1 MSDTLLDT
9 VDAGTEE
16 AEEQLLQ
23 ELENRT
29 ENGSDYVQIDQE
41 KRDALNDLVDHLWNQ
56 LAPSVDEGSLS
67 LRTERHDSVSDR
79 LITTKKLLAASIPV
93 SFLHAIH
100 EALIR
105 DRRSLEGKVKA
116 TRDEGSNGDS
126 SADRFGSQRSTR
138 AQRHNKDGITWQE
151 EKAHLPDDDQFAD
164 KGIYSASREL
174 HMLAACFTSSGDAKE
189 MMNAAVQ
196 GRAVFASKELSS
208 AVPERQ
214 VTQKSNSGPSNFAAG
229 DVTEETPEETIGVAT
244 TPEEIRRKLAQRGTQ
259 STGASRF
266 EAKELSSAAE
276 SSDPPRKPEPKKVEP
291 EKQQFAQT
299 PDEIRRKLQDRGNQ
313 NTGKAAFASKDIEPI
328 VPQEAPR
335 KKERPPEPAPTP
347 IPEIPTGKATFAS
360 KDIEPISP
368 QEAPRKRVPPP
379 PEPTPKAAPERP
391 SGKAVFESRDLSS
404 DSPTEND

>member
-16 AEEQLLQ
+16 VEEQLLE
-23 ELENRT
+23 ELGRIRT
-29 ENGSDYVQIDQE
+29 DNGQDYVQIDQAT
-41 KRDALNDLVDHLWNQ
+41 RDALNNQVDHLWNQ
-56 LAPSVDEGSLS
+56 LAPSVVEGNLS
-67 LRTERHDSVSDR
+67 LRTERHDSVSAR

-105 DRRSLEGKVKA
+105 ERRSLEGKVKT
-116 TRDEGSNGDS
+116 TRDEATNGDPS
-126 SADRFGSQRSTR
+126 TDRFGGQRSPK
-138 AQRHNKDGITWQE
+138 AQRQNKDGITWQE

-214 VTQKSNSGPSNFAAG
+214 VTQKSNAGPSNFAAR
-229 DVTEETPEETIGVAT
+229 DVTKETPEETIGVAT

-276 SSDPPRKPEPKKVEP
+276 SSDPPRRPEPKKVEP
-291 EKQQFAQT
+291 EKTTFAQT

-313 NTGKAAFASKDIEPI
+313 SAGKAAFASKDIEPI

-335 KKERPPEPAPTP
+335 RKERPPEPAPTP
-347 IPEIPTGKATFAS
+347 EKPTGKATFAS

-379 PEPTPKAAPERP
+379 SEPAPKATPERP

-404 DSPTEND
+404 DSATEND